1 MTPPDPALTADDS
14 DEAPRDRRFATT
26 LAKGLQILQAFSA
39 SDRALGNRELARRTG
54 MPPSTV
60 ARMTFTLTQLGF
72 LQQIRPEDSYRLG
85 PAVMALGY
93 TARAGLSFL
102 PTAEP
107 VMQQLADEVGALVAL
122 AVRDGD
128 AAMLT
133 RCWRPRNTPTIWLTE
148 GHRLPLERSSPGRA
162 ILAASPRSNDDDPQ
176 VRKDRSSLQSRGFV
190 VSLGH
195 WNEHIN
201 ACAVPFWPE
210 PSQGPAA
217 FLCGAGEEILPA
229 DRLEKEVGPL
239 LLARVRELETQL
251 GLSPLRPI

>member
-1 MTPPDPALTADDS
+1 MVSPKPPVES
-14 DEAPRDRRFATT
+14 PRDRRFATT

-72 LQQIRPEDSYRLG
+72 LQQLKPEDSYRLG

-102 PTAEP
+102 PTAEAL
-107 VMQQLADEVGALVAL
+107 MQELADEVGALVAL
-122 AVRDGD
+122 AMRDGD

-148 GHRLPLERSSPGRA
+148 GHRLPLARSSPGRA
-162 ILAASPRSNDDDPQ
+162 MLAARQRSESDSTD
-176 VRKDRSSLQSRGFV
+176 VMEDRAALQSRGFLT
-190 VSLGH
+190 SIWR
-195 WNEHIN
+195 WNESIN
-201 ACAVPFWPE
+201 ACAVPFWPDS
-210 PSQGPAA
+210 SQEPAA
-217 FLCGAGEEILPA
+217 FLCGAQA
-229 DRLEKEVGPL
+229 DVLSESLLNEEVGPL
-239 LLARVRELETQL
+239 LLMAVRELERSL
-251 GLSPLRPI
+251 GITGLRPL

>member
-1 MTPPDPALTADDS
+1 MARASLPAES
-14 DEAPRDRRFATT
+14 PRDRRFATT

-72 LQQIRPEDSYRLG
+72 LQQLRPEDSYRLG

-107 VMQQLADEVGALVAL
+107 LMQELADEVGALVAL
-122 AVRDGD
+122 AMRDGD

-148 GHRLPLERSSPGRA
+148 GHRLPLERSSAGRA
-162 ILAASPRSNDDDPQ
+162 ILAGQARQPGEPEQ
-176 VRKDRSSLQSRGFV
+176 VRKDRTALQSRGFV
-190 VSLGH
+190 VSLGQ

-217 FLCGAGEEILPA
+217 FLCGAREEVLA
-229 DRLEKEVGPL
+229 QKRLENSVGPL
-239 LLARVRELETQL
+239 LLARVRELEDKL
-251 GLSPLRPI
+251 GLSPLRPL

>member
-1 MTPPDPALTADDS
+1 
-14 DEAPRDRRFATT
+14 
-26 LAKGLQILQAFSA
+26 
-39 SDRALGNRELARRTG
+39 
-54 MPPSTV
+54 MPPSTI

-72 LQQIRPEDSYRLG
+72 LQQLRPEESYRLG

-102 PTAEP
+102 PTAESL
-107 VMQQLADEVGALVAL
+107 MQDLADEVGALVAL

-148 GHRLPLERSSPGRA
+148 GHRLPLERSSAGRA
-162 ILAASPRSNDDDPQ
+162 ILAAQPRAAGEPASL
-176 VRKDRSSLQSRGFV
+176 RKDRTALLARGFV
-190 VSLGH
+190 LSLGN

-217 FLCGAGEEILPA
+217 FLCGAHEDILPA
-229 DRLEKEVGPL
+229 ERLDKVVGPM
-239 LLARVRELETQL
+239 LLARVRELEDRL
-251 GLSPLRPI
+251 GLSPLRPL

>member
-1 MTPPDPALTADDS
+1 MVSPKPPVES
-14 DEAPRDRRFATT
+14 PRDRRFATT

-72 LQQIRPEDSYRLG
+72 LQQLKPEDSYRLG

-102 PTAEP
+102 PTAEAL
-107 VMQQLADEVGALVAL
+107 MQELADEVGALVAL
-122 AVRDGD
+122 AMRDGD

-148 GHRLPLERSSPGRA
+148 GHRLPLARSSPGRA
-162 ILAASPRSNDDDPQ
+162 MLAARQRSESDSTD
-176 VRKDRSSLQSRGFV
+176 VMEDRAALQSRGFLT
-190 VSLGH
+190 SIGR
-195 WNEHIN
+195 WNESIN
-201 ACAVPFWPE
+201 ACAVPFWPDS
-210 PSQGPAA
+210 SQEPAA
-217 FLCGAGEEILPA
+217 FLCGAQA
-229 DRLEKEVGPL
+229 DVLSESLLNEEVGPL
-239 LLARVRELETQL
+239 LLTAVRELERSL
-251 GLSPLRPI
+251 GITGLRPL